1 MPIDLLALLTFQTED
16 EVFFNRIHFGYGRV
30 GTIDDNLKV
39 QQSVIPAG
47 VFGPTDLK
55 VAFTKKFNSNVVARS
70 IRLFST
76 SRC

>member
-1 MPIDLLALLTFQTED
+1 MPIDHVILLTFKTED

-47 VFGPTDLK
+47 LFSSADLK